1 MAKKLGAT
9 KLTDNVL
16 VTSASLTSE
25 VTGVL
30 PVANG
35 GTGTGTYTNGQ
46 LLIGN
51 TTGNTLTKATLTAGS
66 NISITNGAGSITIA
80 ATAASAD
87 AGTLTGTTLAS
98 NVVNSSLTSVGTLSS
113 LAVSGNAS
121 VGTTASLARFTIQ
134 GLNGGVAFATTNTDF
149 NNPTSTGSGFV
160 LFPNASSGNTYHKMY
175 AFQSGNTAYANLCI
189 PGGNVGIGNES
200 PGATFDVTGTAKVSS
215 DVFIGDATG
224 WASSRLQVG
233 NSAASEPT
241 AEFNGTSQT
250 AGQSPVYVWNNAESG
265 ATYFISFY
273 SDGVNNARTLRGY
286 INYRRDTATL
296 SLVTSSDYRIKT
308 TYGPYDASG
317 EIFDALKVYDG
328 KMNGSDLDHIP
339 LLLAHEV
346 QEVVPYAV
354 EGEKD
359 AVEEDGTPKLQMMNY
374 SAFIPLLL
382 AEVKSLRARVAHLEQ
397 MSNG

>member
-1 MAKKLGAT
+1 MAKKLGST

-16 VTSASLTSE
+16 VTSANLTSE

-35 GTGTGTYTNGQ
+35 GTGQSVFTNGQ

-80 ATAASAD
+80 ATAAAAD

-98 NVVNSSLTSVGTLSS
+98 NVVNSSLTSVGTLGS
-113 LAVSGNAS
+113 LSVSGD
-121 VGTTASLARFTIQ
+121 VTI
-134 GLNGGVAFATTNTDF
+134 D
-149 NNPTSTGSGFV
+149 TSTLKVDST
-160 LFPNASSGNTYHKMY
+160 NNR
-175 AFQSGNTAYANLCI
+175 
-189 PGGNVGIGNES
+189 VGIGMTN
-200 PGATFDVTGTAKVSS
+200 PAQTLDVTGTAKVSS

-233 NSAASEPT
+233 NSTASEPT

-317 EIFDALKVYDG
+317 QIFDALKVYDG

-382 AEVKSLRARVAHLEQ
+382 AEVKSLRARVAALE
-397 MSNG
+397 G